1 MTLGLLFFFFSFL
14 FESPSSVQLWNESP
28 STLAIFLPRTPWL
41 LLPTRHPALSVTATM
56 SACYKLGYRLKDS
69 RNQKSEIFAEPSF
82 LNHGVTWSFLL
93 IFFFAKL
100 QVITKDDRDRWC
112 VVEGSTFV
120 WVRNVNLKSDP
131 TTAQHRNCKMS
142 WFVDERNPMRGKW
155 NQGACQS
162 WGSRES
168 VKVSG
173 LKINV
178 QHISLNGKNKNKNQ
192 ANKQQQKNHIL
203 CSTLWSS

>member
-1 MTLGLLFFFFSFL
+1 MESLGASYSF
-14 FESPSSVQLWNESP
+14 
-28 STLAIFLPRTPWL
+28 
-41 LLPTRHPALSVTATM
+41 
-56 SACYKLGYRLKDS
+56 
-69 RNQKSEIFAEPSF
+69 
-82 LNHGVTWSFLL
+82 
-93 IFFFAKL
+93 FFFAKL
-100 QVITKDDRDRWC
+100 QVITKDDWDRWC

-131 TTAQHRNCKMS
+131 TTVQHRNCKMS
-142 WFVDERNPMRGKW
+142 WFVDERNPMIGEW

-192 ANKQQQKNHIL
+192 ASKQQQQKKTIFLAQHCGRAKLDQGAVTWLYNILMCDRLWCWKPFRLTFDPTVLLVGNHRL
-203 CSTLWSS
+203 STEAHVRLTLQPSDHLQFFALRRMRLDCQKYFLAS